1 MLYKTN
7 IFGIVGSEKNPD
19 YKQNHVLIYDD
30 LNNNILYQITMN
42 EKVLNLKLKRDRIF
56 IVCFKKIYILDP
68 KNGYQ
73 PTGILQTEPNPNGLL
88 AINYNEEN
96 THIKI
101 K

>member
-56 IVCFKKIYILDP
+56 MFQKNIYFRSKKWIST
-68 KNGYQ
+68 NRNF
-73 PTGILQTEPNPNGLL
+73 TN
-88 AINYNEEN
+88 
-96 THIKI
+96 
-101 K
+101 